1 MTVSYL
7 EYRLHRGYIHNWLVA
22 GPQATPV
29 TKLEQFAGS
38 EIKAEISRSYY
49 RRLSEINEPP
59 VELGSFQVDD
69 AELAWRYHKCPDD
82 HYVDLSASYATCHY
96 LRAWAYTQVI
106 APRQS
111 QATFTLT
118 TNGPADLWLNRRH
131 IHRQEQFSH
140 QDPYSVSLE
149 AELQEGRNEILV
161 RLENVA
167 MRACPYVVALRITG
181 AASDDVEVQIPTWHT
196 NLPRR
201 LKLERVYQEIHV
213 EQNVIT
219 PAETL
224 FLRWDD
230 EIDETDTIDFWIQD
244 WREHIQIA
252 GSIET
257 RPGERTEVGYRQH
270 IFEQGPHRIA
280 LTPPSHVIQMFDV
293 RYQEYL
299 PFYVLET
306 AYADAA
312 YGTYEE
318 RRREALQ
325 YATRREDDLYGDI
338 AYLALG
344 RWPRRHSRL
353 IEDAIAKVNRREDCS
368 DFYLIGLLGVMH
380 RYLDSA
386 YFTTQLKDTLRD
398 CVINFKYWHD
408 EPGTDAMCYTTE
420 NHSILFHTC
429 EILAGQLYPDHV
441 FPNAGQTGGWHRE
454 KGERLALDWLHKRGT
469 EGFAEWDSNCTF
481 EEDLVALSHLA
492 DLAENDDVR
501 ELAAVVMD
509 KLFLTMALNSFKG
522 VFGSTHGRTYAPM
535 VLGGQLEAT
544 SGISR
549 LMWGMGV
556 WNDHL
561 RGMVSL
567 VCSDYELSPLIA
579 AIAVDQPDELWNRE
593 QHPGV
598 NKVTYRT
605 PDYMLSS
612 AQDYHPGEK
621 GCQQHI
627 WQATLGPDA
636 VVFVTHPPS
645 MSEEGSHRPNFWSGN
660 SVLPRVAQWKGT
672 LVAIHKLPEDDWMG
686 FTHAYYPAHS
696 FDEYV
701 LRDGWAFARRG
712 EGYLALTAAQG
723 IELVHRGST
732 AFRELR
738 SHGRENTWVCHMGRA
753 IADGAFEAFQ
763 EKVLALKVELRGL
776 AAHVETLRGEM
787 LSFGW
792 EGPLRVDGQE
802 QPLSGFRHYDS
813 PYCSADW
820 PASVVEAHYGDYGM
834 RLRFDG

>member
-1 MTVSYL
+1 MAVSYL
-7 EYRLHRGYIHNWLVA
+7 EYRLHRGYIHDWLAA

-29 TKLEQFAGS
+29 ADLDRFAGPDLKT
-38 EIKAEISRSYY
+38 EIARGSH
-49 RRLSEINEPP
+49 RRLSEINQPP

-69 AELAWRYHKCPDD
+69 AELTWRYHKCLDD
-82 HYVDLSASYATCHY
+82 HYVDLSASYPTCHY

-106 APRQS
+106 APRPG

-118 TNGPADLWLNRRH
+118 SNGPADLWLNREH

-140 QDPYSVSLE
+140 QDPYSASLE
-149 AELQEGRNEILV
+149 VELQEGRNEILV
-161 RLENVA
+161 RMENVA
-167 MRACPYVVALRITG
+167 LRACPYVVALRITG
-181 AASDDVEVQIPTWHT
+181 AASDDVEVQIPTWHA
-196 NLPRR
+196 NIPRR
-201 LKLERVYQEIHV
+201 LKLQRVYQEIHV

-306 AYADAA
+306 AYAEVP

-318 RRREALQ
+318 RRKEALQ

-338 AYLALG
+338 AHLALG

-353 IEDAIAKVNRREDCS
+353 IEDAIAKANRREDCS
-368 DFYLIGLLGVMH
+368 DFYLIGLLGMMH

-386 YFTTQLKDTLRD
+386 YFTAQLKDTLRD
-398 CVINFKYWHD
+398 CVLNFRYWHD
-408 EPGTDAMCYTTE
+408 EPGSDAMCYTTE
-420 NHSILFHTC
+420 NHSILFHAC
-429 EILAGQLYPDHV
+429 EILAGQLYPDSV
-441 FPNAGQTGGWHRE
+441 FSNAGQTGQWHRE

-481 EEDLVALSHLA
+481 EQDLVALSHLA
-492 DLAENDDVR
+492 DLAENEDVR

-509 KLFLTMALNSFKG
+509 KLFLTMALNSFRG

-535 VLGGQLEAT
+535 ILGGQLEAT

-556 WNDHL
+556 WNHHI
-561 RGMVSL
+561 RGTVSL
-567 VCSDYELSPLIA
+567 ACSDYELSPLIA
-579 AIAVDQPDELWNRE
+579 AIAVDLPDELWNRE

-605 PDYMLSS
+605 PDYMLCS

-636 VVFVTHPPS
+636 VAFVTHPPS
-645 MSEEGSHRPNFWSGN
+645 
-660 SVLPRVAQWKGT
+660 
-672 LVAIHKLPEDDWMG
+672 
-686 FTHAYYPAHS
+686 
-696 FDEYV
+696 
-701 LRDGWAFARRG
+701 
-712 EGYLALTAAQG
+712 
-723 IELVHRGST
+723 
-732 AFRELR
+732 
-738 SHGRENTWVCHMGRA
+738 
-753 IADGAFEAFQ
+753 
-763 EKVLALKVELRGL
+763 
-776 AAHVETLRGEM
+776 
-787 LSFGW
+787 
-792 EGPLRVDGQE
+792 
-802 QPLSGFRHYDS
+802 
-813 PYCSADW
+813 
-820 PASVVEAHYGDYGM
+820 
-834 RLRFDG
+834 